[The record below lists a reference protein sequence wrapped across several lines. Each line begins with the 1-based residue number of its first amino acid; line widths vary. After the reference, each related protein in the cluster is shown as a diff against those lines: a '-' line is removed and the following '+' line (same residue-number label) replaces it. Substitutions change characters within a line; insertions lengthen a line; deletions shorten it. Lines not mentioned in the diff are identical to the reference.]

1 MAQEQLSVEPR
12 VRLLAKEEAGPEAA
26 ATYDMLLA
34 KRGVVPNMFRAWAH
48 APAIMAKVA
57 PLASTMLGDGA
68 LGGGYKELIATRISI
83 LAECEYARVAHAQLA
98 LKKGAS
104 SQQVAGLD
112 LLLPDAYTETE
123 HLGLVCADRL
133 FRSAEAVD
141 DEFYASLQAHF
152 TEPQIVELVG
162 TVTMMLFLTRFINT
176 LRIPITPAPRQEM
189 MDE

>member
-1 MAQEQLSVEPR
+1 MAEEQLSVEPR
-12 VRLLAKEEAGPEAA
+12 VHLLTKEEAGPEAA

-34 KRGVVPNMFRAWAH
+34 KRGVVPNMFRVWAH

-57 PLASTMLGDGA
+57 PLTATLLSEGA
-68 LGGGYKELIATRISI
+68 LRGWYKELIATRISI
-83 LAECEYARVAHAQLA
+83 LAECEYARIAHAQLA
-98 LKKGAS
+98 LKKGATP
-104 SQQVAGLD
+104 QQVAGLG
-112 LLLPDAYTETE
+112 LLLPETYSETE

-162 TVTMMLFLTRFINT
+162 TVTVLLGMTRFINT
-176 LRIPITPAPRQEM
+176 LRIPITPAPRQE
-189 MDE
+189 